1 MLSDLFPLMALGNM
15 TMNVGMVCWALV
27 GAQGRYQLATTVA
40 MGCSFLITLPLAAVL
55 TIGMNID
62 LQGLTFSVVIGYA
75 VTAMILSTFLL
86 MSDWETISTAIQ
98 ERMAREEEEESV
110 SDDDTS
116 LSSSSSSSS
125 DGEEQQP

>member
-1 MLSDLFPLMALGNM
+1 
-15 TMNVGMVCWALV
+15 
-27 GAQGRYQLATTVA
+27 
-40 MGCSFLITLPLAAVL
+40 
-55 TIGMNID
+55 MNID

-75 VTAMILSTFLL
+75 FTAMILSTFLL